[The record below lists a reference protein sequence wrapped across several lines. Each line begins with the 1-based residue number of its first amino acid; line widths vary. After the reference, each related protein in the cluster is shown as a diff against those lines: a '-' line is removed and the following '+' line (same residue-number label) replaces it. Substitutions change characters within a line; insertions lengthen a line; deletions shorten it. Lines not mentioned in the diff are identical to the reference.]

1 MKNNDFM
8 IVWRQRMSKVAVTAV
23 KHVVWC
29 LFGYRVEDVSTGH
42 CFRAKVVALF
52 GVLVSSGSNFV
63 HFGIFRSYSC
73 PDNLCSVSLL
83 RSCHD
88 LGLNIPQN
96 LANNSPKK
104 SQLHDANKQ
113 PAVTFQGFPLAV
125 SLLGRRLQFIKAIK
139 SQLQTLLKNP
149 HLKPLHEQ
157 P

>member
-1 MKNNDFM
+1 M

-52 GVLVSSGSNFV
+52 GVLVSSVSNFV
-63 HFGIFRSYSC
+63 HFGIFRSCSC
-73 PDNLCSVSLL
+73 PDSLCSVSLL

-88 LGLNIPQN
+88 LECKHPTELGPTTRQ
-96 LANNSPKK
+96 KK
-104 SQLHDANKQ
+104 SQGSYSFMMQTNNQLWPFRGNSTRCSFARQK
-113 PAVTFQGFPLAV
+113 
-125 SLLGRRLQFIKAIK
+125 RLQFIKAIK
-139 SQLQTLLKNP
+139 SQLQSLLKNP